1 MLVTDF
7 CIDDEATV
15 LDSVLAMCV
24 GRDDLEFIVD
34 ISEAPLG
41 TAALLAET
49 IVIRSWFTLLE
60 DVIPQATPFEVQAA
74 LATRILAIAHSGSD
88 TWTSLGVS
96 ATRPDLYREKVD
108 LAEYRRFVHRHAA
121 QLAEQYPWEVN

>member
-60 DVIPQATPFEVQAA
+60 AVAPQATPFEVQAA
-74 LATRILAIAHSGSD
+74 LQARILAIAHSGSR
-88 TWTSLGVS
+88 TWAELGVS

-121 QLAEQYPWEVN
+121 RLAEQYPWEAN

>member
-7 CIDDEATV
+7 CIDDEEKV

-34 ISEAPLG
+34 VSEAPLG

-49 IVIRSWFTLLE
+49 IVIRSWFTLLK
-60 DVIPQATPFEVQAA
+60 DVTPLATPFEIQSA
-74 LATRILAIAHSGSD
+74 LATRIVAIAHSGAD
-88 TWTSLGVS
+88 VWASLGVS

-108 LAEYRRFVHRHAA
+108 LSEYRRSVHRHAA
-121 QLAEQYPWEVN
+121 QLAEQYPWEAN